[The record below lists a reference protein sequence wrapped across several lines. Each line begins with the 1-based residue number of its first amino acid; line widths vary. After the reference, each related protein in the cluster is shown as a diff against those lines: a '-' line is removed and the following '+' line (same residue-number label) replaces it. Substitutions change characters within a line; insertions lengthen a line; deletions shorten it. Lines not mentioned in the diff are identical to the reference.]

1 MNPTSVSCGSAC
13 TVTLVISPM
22 PATQDQYDAASLIFA
37 AALVAAVLI
46 HGAKILYRLFL
57 KPTDA

>member
-1 MNPTSVSCGSAC
+1 
-13 TVTLVISPM
+13 M